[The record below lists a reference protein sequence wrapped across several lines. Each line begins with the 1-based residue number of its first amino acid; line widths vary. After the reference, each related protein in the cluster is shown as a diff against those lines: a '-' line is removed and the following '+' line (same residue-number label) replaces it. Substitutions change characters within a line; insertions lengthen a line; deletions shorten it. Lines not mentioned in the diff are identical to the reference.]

1 VASSMS
7 LITLPT
13 SIRVYNVALLFISE
27 DNSQDVLVTKDP
39 NTGSSV
45 ASKAH
50 SDYHYIRS
58 PLYRRYLGP
67 FGETVPVVPTGVMRV
82 LYRYLSN
89 IHLQNSIR
97 CRPTPVGNIL
107 RTHGFPKWAN
117 IAIRITKLFNGE
129 PISVLPDALVERLVE
144 RFDVIFRESS
154 KRKRKLPSFEF
165 ITNILLRRPDLAS
178 SFALYKT
185 RVVLRRIAA
194 DLYR

>member
-1 VASSMS
+1 MGRPSFFW
-7 LITLPT
+7 
-13 SIRVYNVALLFISE
+13 N
-27 DNSQDVLVTKDP
+27 
-39 NTGSSV
+39 
-45 ASKAH
+45 
-50 SDYHYIRS
+50 
-58 PLYRRYLGP
+58 
-67 FGETVPVVPTGVMRV
+67 RV